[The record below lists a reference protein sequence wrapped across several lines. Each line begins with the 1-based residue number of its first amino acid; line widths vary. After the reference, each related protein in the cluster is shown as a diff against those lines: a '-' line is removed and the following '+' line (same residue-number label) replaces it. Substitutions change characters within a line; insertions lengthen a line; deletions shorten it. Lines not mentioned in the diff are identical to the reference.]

1 VINHVSIDAACFHIC
16 RAHRQ
21 SMFGVNLCCFVG
33 SHCCSRLPFFFSIT
47 CCTPNPQER
56 LHHFTPTGRLSLLL
70 NSVWP
75 WWTRAVAAHRTSMGR
90 LSIHRR
96 FRFCCKPDPRSSTV
110 GTGQRTSFIVQV
122 AKGGRTAGPYVH
134 TAARKQL
141 RKNKAC
147 EHLTPQWPDF
157 KISPS
162 PVLSILNDM
171 EGSPILRHRP
181 SLGTRTIHHSNAR
194 SDFLKI

>member
-1 VINHVSIDAACFHIC
+1 MSAMTRLVFTYVGHTGRAWSDSTFAA
-16 RAHRQ
+16 
-21 SMFGVNLCCFVG
+21 SWG

-47 CCTPNPQER
+47 CCTPNPQGR
-56 LHHFTPTGRLSLLL
+56 LHHFTSTGRLSLLL

-75 WWTRAVAAHRTSMGR
+75 WWARAVAAHRTSMGR

-122 AKGGRTAGPYVH
+122 AKRGRTAGPYLH
-134 TAARKQL
+134 TAAPKHQL

-147 EHLTPQWPDF
+147 EHMTPQWPDF
-157 KISPS
+157 KISLS
-162 PVLSILNDM
+162 PVLSILIDM